1 MGQHDGLAIPL
12 SPKESCPGGNAEKEQ
27 VGVATGQ
34 GGMVD
39 VPPGVPKVGSS
50 TNYFP
55 KQNKTWI
62 FFNWLK

>member
-1 MGQHDGLAIPL
+1 MEQHDGLDIPYP
-12 SPKESCPGGNAEKEQ
+12 PKESCPVGDTEKEQ

-55 KQNKTWI
+55 KQNKT
-62 FFNWLK
+62 